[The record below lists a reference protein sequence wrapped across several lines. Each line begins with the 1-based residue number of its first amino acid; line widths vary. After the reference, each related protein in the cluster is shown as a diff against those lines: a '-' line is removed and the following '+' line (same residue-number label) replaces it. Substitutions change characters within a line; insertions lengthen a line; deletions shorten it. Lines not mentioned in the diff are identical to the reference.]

1 MNSVQFHLS
10 HSFWVSSTEMEK
22 SFRVFIF
29 IHKMS
34 EHDYYCSLTNTLFV
48 KDNATEQSA
57 RLSLLLAEGAACAQE
72 QRQSTQFVRLER
84 AAECK
89 VDTQSQID
97 RTEFQQHSTTFDY
110 FVEIQVPRNAVEQ
123 RKRGAQ

>member
-1 MNSVQFHLS
+1 
-10 HSFWVSSTEMEK
+10 
-22 SFRVFIF
+22 
-29 IHKMS
+29 MS
-34 EHDYYCSLTNTLFV
+34 EHGYYCSLTNTLFV